1 MGRIWGEN
9 LVILIFMEIQASVPD
24 SQKDDCNSALEGYE
38 REFFWILTSLAML
51 YAWAKE
57 ELSRLLVAGN
67 VHLGVMNSREKPIE
81 R

>member
-1 MGRIWGEN
+1 MDKIWGEN
-9 LVILIFMEIQASVPD
+9 LIIEIFMEILASGPD
-24 SQKDDCNSALEGYE
+24 SQKNDCNSGLEGYE

-57 ELSRLLVAGN
+57 ELSRLLVVGN